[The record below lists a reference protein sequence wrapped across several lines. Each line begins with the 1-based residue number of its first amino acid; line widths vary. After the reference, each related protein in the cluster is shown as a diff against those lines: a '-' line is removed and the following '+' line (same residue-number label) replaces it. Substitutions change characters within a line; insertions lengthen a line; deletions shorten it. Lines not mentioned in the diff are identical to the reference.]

1 MRSSVQKNG
10 RGKIYNVSIGYFLK
24 KFCNINIEE
33 ASLTSHSDMK
43 ELFPELKRTSYLHA
57 LQNLKL
63 VYTGEI
69 VLVVDNNG
77 YTIPYFAPTESLSS
91 KNTITKMSYI
101 INQVVYAVDI
111 LTQLSE
117 TGVLVIEC
125 NDSINKDIGELK
137 KVSNCVT
144 ATELANQLIIN
155 NYCDKGTLVNL
166 NGNMYDFN
174 GFPNYRNNKDS
185 KNFYIKISSVSDLL
199 ITIVNP
205 DQTITIVVNGKK
217 YDELDLQSLYAELFV
232 HFKEVKAANPQIR
245 KININGLSYEFMNK
259 YELIELMKYFKH
271 KSMAKGY
278 NVARKELIGRTES
291 TKKYRQEKQKKK
303 EYGEDRYDKY

>member
-10 RGKIYNVSIGYFLK
+10 RGKIYNVSIGCFLK

-33 ASLTSHSDMK
+33 SSLINHSDMK
-43 ELFPELKRTSYLHA
+43 ELFPELKRTSYLNA

-77 YTIPYFAPTESLSS
+77 YTIPYFAPTEPLANKS
-91 KNTITKMSYI
+91 TITKISYI

-111 LTQLSE
+111 LIQLSE
-117 TGVLVIEC
+117 TGVLVIEG
-125 NDSINKDIGELK
+125 NDSIIKDIGEFK

-144 ATELANQLIIN
+144 ATELANRLITN
-155 NYCDKGTLVNL
+155 NYSDKGTLVNL
-166 NGNMYDFN
+166 NGNVYDFD
-174 GFPNYRNNKDS
+174 GFIEDDNKDL
-185 KNFYIKISSVSDLL
+185 KRLYTKISSISDLL
-199 ITIVNP
+199 VTIINP
-205 DQTITIVVNGKK
+205 DQTITVIVDGKK
-217 YDELDLQSLYAELFV
+217 YDKLDLQSLYAELFV
-232 HFKEVKAANPQIR
+232 HFKEVKATNPQIQ

-271 KSMAKGY
+271 KSMTTGY

-291 TKKYRQEKQKKK
+291 AKKYRQEKQKRK